1 MKITYYAKC
10 RIDEYDLGSYR
21 GGYMQNGSLGSECTS
36 EDKAK
41 ESALDS
47 LFNKFRS
54 KFLDHTMKVGLRVK
68 IGEKPLNIMKF

>member
-21 GGYMQNGSLGSECTS
+21 GGYMRNGSLGSGCTS

-47 LFNKFRS
+47 LFNKFRR
-54 KFLDHTMKVGLRVK
+54 M
-68 IGEKPLNIMKF
+68 